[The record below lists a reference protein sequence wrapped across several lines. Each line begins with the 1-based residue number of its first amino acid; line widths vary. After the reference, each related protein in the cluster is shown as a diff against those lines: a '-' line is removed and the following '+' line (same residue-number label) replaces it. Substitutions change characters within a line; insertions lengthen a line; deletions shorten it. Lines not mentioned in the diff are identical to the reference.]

1 MINIFKNTKISKI
14 TAVIILFCL
23 SSFSFKVNA
32 SGRIANEVNLPA
44 GTRVEL
50 ETVQTINSQTQV
62 GETIDFK
69 VRADVSIDGKVVI
82 KAGSIAKG
90 TVMSSSKPKGL
101 GKEGKVEIQVKN
113 VTAVDGKIVPLSAS
127 SVSREGEDKA
137 TISILLGIFICIL
150 FLFMKGKDGVIPAG
164 TTTDAVVASNVK
176 IAV

>member
-14 TAVIILFCL
+14 TAVLILFCL
-23 SSFSFKVNA
+23 SSFSFKSNA
-32 SGRIANEVNLPA
+32 NGRLTNEVNLPA

-62 GETIDFK
+62 GESIDFK
-69 VRADVSIDGKVVI
+69 VRADVTIEGKVVI

-113 VTAVDGKIVPLSAS
+113 VTAADGKIVPLSAS
-127 SVSREGEDKA
+127 SVSREGEDKS
-137 TISILLGIFICIL
+137 TISILLGIFVCLL

-164 TTTDAVVASNVK
+164 TTTDAVVASNMK

>member
-14 TAVIILFCL
+14 TAVLILFCL
-23 SSFSFKVNA
+23 SSFSFHSNA
-32 SGRIANEVNLPA
+32 YGNLATEVNLPA
-44 GTRVEL
+44 GTRIEL
-50 ETVQTINSQTQV
+50 ETVQTINSQTQI
-62 GETIDFK
+62 GESIDFK
-69 VRADVSIDGKVVI
+69 VRADVSVDGKVVI

-113 VTAVDGKIVPLSAS
+113 VTAADGKIVPLSAS
-127 SVSREGEDKA
+127 SISREGEDKA
-137 TISILLGIFICIL
+137 TISILLGLFVCFL

-164 TTTDAVVASNVK
+164 TTTDAVVASNMK